1 MNPVTFKTMVSK
13 EKGKGLSLLQSHRSS
28 WYLPRDCVANKRH
41 WEWKPLCQNAT
52 GNNRRSAPP
61 QQQQQKEKNE
71 DHHVL
76 INKNNILTYTLFFSL
91 YIYMNI
97 IYNGFKTAEQVGETE
112 ENEGS

>member
-1 MNPVTFKTMVSK
+1 MPQGTV
-13 EKGKGLSLLQSHRSS
+13 GG
-28 WYLPRDCVANKRH
+28 PPPPNKKH
-41 WEWKPLCQNAT
+41 
-52 GNNRRSAPP
+52 
-61 QQQQQKEKNE
+61 KEKNDE

>member
-1 MNPVTFKTMVSK
+1 MPQGTV
-13 EKGKGLSLLQSHRSS
+13 GG
-28 WYLPRDCVANKRH
+28 PPPPNK
-41 WEWKPLCQNAT
+41 K
-52 GNNRRSAPP
+52 
-61 QQQQQKEKNE
+61 QKEKNDE